1 MNVLTDKGFKRPTYD
16 DLLENQIARAKNF
29 FGDDIDT
36 SELTALGKFMR
47 INCHDV
53 SKLYE
58 ELEHV
63 YYARFPNTATGQSL
77 DRLCVFAGIT
87 RNPPIRAIHT
97 LKLIGEANTTVEN
110 GYLVGTNDNI
120 TFYLINDTEI
130 DEHGEA
136 VAEFE
141 CTEAG
146 VIGNVKVGSIDKI
159 INPDIYVN
167 SIEHISVEVVGVEK
181 ETDVALRKRF
191 SQSISGA
198 GAGTIDSI
206 YGEIMRVA
214 NVTGCMIVENDT
226 DTTDNDGRPPN
237 SFECFVLGGDDL
249 EIAEAIFKKAPV
261 GIAIVSTV
269 PANTVIRSINDL
281 GNYTH
286 QICFTRTSEKEIY
299 IKVKIKVDRNFED
312 DGVDQVINNL
322 IYFLTTLTNGED
334 VILTTLYSYIHQVA
348 GVRETSELLMSTDGT
363 NYTAANIIC
372 AGHEVARTDT
382 RKIVVEV
389 SDYVDY

>member
-97 LKLIGEANTTVEN
+97 LKLIGDANTTVEN

-120 TFYLINDTEI
+120 TFYLINDTEL

-167 SIEHISVEVVGVEK
+167 SIE
-181 ETDVALRKRF
+181 ETL
-191 SQSISGA
+191 
-198 GAGTIDSI
+198 
-206 YGEIMRVA
+206 
-214 NVTGCMIVENDT
+214 
-226 DTTDNDGRPPN
+226 
-237 SFECFVLGGDDL
+237 
-249 EIAEAIFKKAPV
+249 
-261 GIAIVSTV
+261 
-269 PANTVIRSINDL
+269 
-281 GNYTH
+281 
-286 QICFTRTSEKEIY
+286 
-299 IKVKIKVDRNFED
+299 
-312 DGVDQVINNL
+312 
-322 IYFLTTLTNGED
+322 
-334 VILTTLYSYIHQVA
+334 
-348 GVRETSELLMSTDGT
+348 
-363 NYTAANIIC
+363 
-372 AGHEVARTDT
+372 
-382 RKIVVEV
+382 
-389 SDYVDY
+389 